1 MRRAFTLIELLVV
14 IAIIAI
20 LAAILFPV
28 FAQAKLAAKKT
39 ANLNNHKQLALAMLM
54 YCGDVDD
61 SFALIFTDSPV
72 GAPDGITTGVYTW
85 QNTVQPYAKNWGLMI
100 DPVSPFQN
108 SNPKTSEDPFINYG
122 VVPVGSALGFP
133 NLTDTFWS
141 SGVLTQL
148 DGIFGVVSP
157 AGSKV
162 ATNWIGQGAP
172 TFPGASS
179 LSQSSIAGVANT
191 VMAADAAAPDMW
203 IAAFGAGAGGNG
215 ADAFDWCIT
224 WYPAYGS
231 RTSGP
236 EPRYQR
242 GDSKPCLQ
250 WTPTMQGQQ
259 IIEFAD
265 GHVKAQSIGELY
277 KRALNGAG
285 KQTYVHF
292 WPKEAL

>member
-28 FAQAKLAAKKT
+28 FAQAKVAAKKT

-61 SFALIFTDSPV
+61 VFPLIFTDSPV

-85 QNTVQPYAKNWGLMI
+85 QNTIQPYAKNWGLLI

-108 SNPKTSEDPFINYG
+108 SNPKVSEDPFINYG
-122 VVPVGSALGFP
+122 VLPVGATMGLA
-133 NLTDTFWS
+133 NLSDTWWS
-141 SGVLTQL
+141 SPHVLNQL
-148 DGIFGVVSP
+148 DGIFGFVAPV
-157 AGSKV
+157 GSKV
-162 ATNWIGQGAP
+162 KTNWLSGP
-172 TFPGASS
+172 SYPGASS

-191 VMAADAAAPDMW
+191 VMASDAAAPDMW
-203 IAAFGAGAGGNG
+203 VAAFGAVVG
-215 ADAFDWCIT
+215 ADAFDYCVT

-231 RTSGP
+231 RTTGP

-277 KRALNGAG
+277 KSALNGAG
-285 KQTYVHF
+285 QKTYVHM